1 MNYKKLQGTDLT
13 LSSLCLGTVNF
24 GEKLTKEQS
33 FELLDMF
40 VRQGGNFIDTAN
52 VYCRWV
58 PGLYNCGEKIIGEWL
73 KSRGAYR
80 NVVVATKGAHYSME
94 DPYRTSRVNETE
106 IRKDL
111 EDSLRTLGLEQI
123 DFYWLHRDDPA
134 RPVEEIMDIMEKLKS
149 EGKIRYYGLSNYR
162 TDRLKQAH
170 DYLKKQGLNGPYAVS
185 NQWSLAAANPR
196 KNTNQDPTMVTFSDE
211 EYEWHKETKVPII
224 PFTSTALGFFEKLK
238 KAGVRA
244 ENGHLISEGN
254 PDMIPASV
262 RAVYWN
268 EENLKTY
275 ERLLKLQ
282 EETGHS
288 LQALSVAFFF
298 AQPFQAIPIGGA
310 RNPEQLAGFLEA
322 SEIDLP
328 LEQFGR

>member
-94 DPYRTSRVNETE
+94 DPNRTSRVNETE

-244 ENGHLISEGN
+244 ENGHLISEEN

-282 EETGHS
+282 KETGHS

>member
-94 DPYRTSRVNETE
+94 DPNRTSRVNETE

-185 NQWSLAAANPR
+185 NQWSLAAANLR